1 MTYSLNSWIKET
13 EKKTKIKLDSYYIS
27 VVYLGIIMRL
37 QMKNTVI
44 FDLDGTLADIDIRRD
59 KSLKPNG
66 KLDWEIFAAPNSIM
80 DWDTPNEPVIKMAQM
95 FAKEGF
101 KIVIF
106 SGRNDRGF
114 VATNHWLTKHN
125 VPFDLLV
132 LRPDKFKA
140 NSWPIADGN
149 PATDE
154 MRFMPDEILKKKMLD
169 TFVDIDDVFLV
180 VDDRDKVVK
189 MWRDLGLNTFQVA
202 PGDF

>member
-1 MTYSLNSWIKET
+1 MQ
-13 EKKTKIKLDSYYIS
+13 KTI
-27 VVYLGIIMRL
+27 
-37 QMKNTVI
+37 I
-44 FDLDGTLADIDIRRD
+44 FDLDGTLANIDTRRD
-59 KSLKPNG
+59 ISMKPNG
-66 KLDWEIFAAPNSIM
+66 RLDWDVFAAPNSILAL
-80 DWDTPNEPVIKMAQM
+80 DKPNMPVIKMAQM
-95 FAKEGF
+95 FKADGF

-114 VATNHWLTKHN
+114 DATVQWLNDFK

-132 LRPDKFKA
+132 MRPDKFKDK
-140 NSWPIADGN
+140 SWPIADGN
-149 PATDE
+149 PATPD

-169 TFVDIDDVFLV
+169 TFVDINDVFLV

>member
-1 MTYSLNSWIKET
+1 MN
-13 EKKTKIKLDSYYIS
+13 KK
-27 VVYLGIIMRL
+27 
-37 QMKNTVI
+37 TVI
-44 FDLDGTLADIDIRRD
+44 FDLDGTLANIDVRRD

-66 KLDWEIFAAPNSIM
+66 KLNWEIFAAPDSIM
-80 DWDTPNEPVIKMAQM
+80 NWDTPNVPVIKMAQL
-95 FAKEGF
+95 FKKDGF

-106 SGRNDRGF
+106 SGRNDRGVF
-114 VATNHWLTKHN
+114 ATRDWLKIHN

-132 LRPDKFKA
+132 MRPDKFQSKA
-140 NSWPIADGN
+140 WPIAHGN
-149 PATDE
+149 PATPD
-154 MRFMPDEILKKKMLD
+154 MRWMPDEILKKAMLD

>member
-1 MTYSLNSWIKET
+1 MQ
-13 EKKTKIKLDSYYIS
+13 KTI
-27 VVYLGIIMRL
+27 
-37 QMKNTVI
+37 I
-44 FDLDGTLADIDIRRD
+44 FDLDGTLANIDSRRD
-59 KSLKPNG
+59 ISMKPNG
-66 KLDWEIFAAPNSIM
+66 RLDWDVFAAPNSILAL
-80 DWDTPNEPVIKMAQM
+80 DKPNAPVIKMAQM
-95 FAKEGF
+95 FKADGF

-114 VATNHWLTKHN
+114 DATVQWLNNNH

-132 LRPDKFKA
+132 LRPDKFKDH
-140 NSWPIADGN
+140 SWPIADGN
-149 PATDE
+149 PATPD

-169 TFVDIDDVFLV
+169 TFVDINDVFLV

>member
-1 MTYSLNSWIKET
+1 MN
-13 EKKTKIKLDSYYIS
+13 
-27 VVYLGIIMRL
+27 
-37 QMKNTVI
+37 QNTVI
-44 FDLDGTLADIDIRRD
+44 FDLDGTLANIDVRRD
-59 KSLKPNG
+59 NSLKPNG
-66 KLDWEIFAAPNSIM
+66 KLDWDIFAAPSSIM
-80 DWDTPNEPVIKMAQM
+80 DWDEPNHPVIKMAQM
-95 FAKEGF
+95 FHNDGF
-101 KIVIF
+101 RIVIF

-114 VATNHWLTKHN
+114 HATQDWLNLHN

-132 LRPDKFKA
+132 MRPDKFQ
-140 NSWPIADGN
+140 NESWPIANGN
-149 PATDE
+149 PATFE

>member
-1 MTYSLNSWIKET
+1 MN
-13 EKKTKIKLDSYYIS
+13 KK
-27 VVYLGIIMRL
+27 
-37 QMKNTVI
+37 TVI
-44 FDLDGTLADIDIRRD
+44 FDLDGTLANIDTRRNM
-59 KSLKPNG
+59 SLKPNG
-66 KLDWEIFAAPNSIM
+66 KLDWDIFAAPNSILAL
-80 DWDTPNEPVIKMAQM
+80 DKPNAPVIKMAQM
-95 FAKEGF
+95 FKADGF

-114 VATNHWLTKHN
+114 DATVQWLNDFK

-132 LRPDKFKA
+132 MRPDKFKDK
-140 NSWPIADGN
+140 SWPIADGN
-149 PATDE
+149 PATSD

-169 TFVDIDDVFLV
+169 TFVDINDVFLV